1 MYQKYAIFIN
11 TEKKIFP
18 YPTKGMEIKV
28 ENDYSYPWPDPFFC
42 NNKQYFHFLTLITNI
57 YMLSSIFSLL
67 NNYHWYHVY
76 V

>member
-28 ENDYSYPWPDPFFC
+28 ENDYSYSWPDPFFV
-42 NNKQYFHFLTLITNI
+42 TI
-57 YMLSSIFSLL
+57 SSIFIS
-67 NNYHWYHVY
+67 
-76 V
+76 